1 MKFHKDRKNTEYKVG
16 LFSIIALII
25 LILSYSWLMEV
36 LESRKY
42 TTIKVS
48 FPNAANV
55 EIGSSV
61 SINGVKKGRVES
73 IQVNQDGVI
82 LTLLAELDF
91 TLQEGTRF
99 YILESN
105 LMGEVQVEIIPG
117 DLKKELDLTVLQAG
131 ERHDGMSK
139 LIAELSKIVN
149 GLQDIMSSISGDD
162 NIMKDFQSI
171 MDTSQVVINKFNTM
185 LDINED
191 KFTELLKNSTLV
203 SQQLARFIET
213 NEDKVTETFL
223 LSKEAI
229 EGFNNVLV
237 EIRTMTSSV
246 QTITDQVM
254 DSDNS
259 VKRLIS
265 DKELY
270 DNLLKATSSM
280 DSLLLDIK
288 KNPKKYFKIKVF

>member
-16 LFSIIALII
+16 LFSLIALII
-25 LILSYSWLMEV
+25 LILCYSWLSEV

-42 TTIKVS
+42 TEIKVS
-48 FPNAANV
+48 FSNAANV
-55 EIGSSV
+55 EHGSSV

-73 IQVNQDGVI
+73 IHVNPNSVI
-82 LTLLAELDF
+82 LTLFAELDF
-91 TLQEGTRF
+91 PLMEGTRF

-117 DLKKELDLTVLQAG
+117 DREKELDLTALQTG
-131 ERHDGMSK
+131 DRPYGMTK

-149 GLQDIMSSISGDD
+149 GLQDIMSSITGDD
-162 NIMKDFQSI
+162 NIMNDFQSI
-171 MDTSQVVINKFNTM
+171 MDTSQVVINKFNAM

-191 KFTELLKNSTLV
+191 KFTELLENSTLV

-213 NEDKVTETFL
+213 NEDKITETFV

-229 EGFNNVLV
+229 EGFNNALI
-237 EIRTMTSSV
+237 EIRTMTASV

-254 DSDNS
+254 ESDNS
-259 VKRLIS
+259 IKRLIT

-270 DNLLKATSSM
+270 DNLMKATSSM

-288 KNPKKYFKIKVF
+288 KNPKRYFKIKVF